1 MASSSTSS
9 PTAASASNKRV
20 TTRCTGS
27 LSIIEDFTE
36 NKQTKK
42 ESKENAFRLDLDLD
56 EEKEIYRNRGR
67 GDGREGGRGRRLQRL
82 ENG

>member
-1 MASSSTSS
+1 MASSSTSLS
-9 PTAASASNKRV
+9 TAASASNKRV

-36 NKQTKK
+36 NK

-56 EEKEIYRNRGR
+56 LDERKEIYRNRGR

-82 ENG
+82 GNG

>member
-1 MASSSTSS
+1 MASSSTSFS
-9 PTAASASNKRV
+9 TAASASNKRV

-36 NKQTKK
+36 KK

-56 EEKEIYRNRGR
+56 ERKEIYRNRGR
-67 GDGREGGRGRRLQRL
+67 GDGREGGRGRRLQL
-82 ENG
+82 LGNG